1 MNIISEL
8 FQMERPELHFIA
20 FTENSPTSVEV
31 VFKDAEGLFCARI
44 YQEGG
49 KFFANCDGMP
59 TTIDGKGYRSSC
71 LSRIV
76 WEFDLWLHVIFE
88 GAVITHTHLKWTA
101 LEREYWKYLKTYQ
114 PGDLTFFRK
123 QYLRETSVS
132 QRPV

>member
-1 MNIISEL
+1 MNIISET

-20 FTENSPTSVEV
+20 FTENSPTSVEA
-31 VFKDAEGLFCARI
+31 VFKDAEGLFCATI

-49 KFFANCDGMP
+49 KFFANCDGMLRS
-59 TTIDGKGYRSSC
+59 IDGSIECSSS

-88 GAVITHTHLKWTA
+88 GAVLTHTRLKWTA

-114 PGDLTFFRK
+114 PRDLEFFRN
-123 QYLRETSVS
+123 QYIRETSVS
-132 QRPV
+132 QSRA

>member
-8 FQMERPELHFIA
+8 FQIERPELHFIA
-20 FTENSPTSVEV
+20 FTENSPTSVAV
-31 VFKDAEGLFCARI
+31 VFKDAEGLFRATI
-44 YQEGG
+44 YQEGE
-49 KFFANCDGMP
+49 KFFANCDGMMK
-59 TTIDGKGYRSSC
+59 TIDGKGYRSSS
-71 LSRIV
+71 LSGIA

-88 GAVITHTHLKWTA
+88 GAVITHTRLKWTA

-114 PGDLTFFRK
+114 PEDLAFFRK

>member
-1 MNIISEL
+1 MRVIIYETPL
-8 FQMERPELHFIA
+8 PELHFIA
-20 FTENSPTSVEV
+20 FTENRPTSVEV

-59 TTIDGKGYRSSC
+59 TTIDGSIECSSS
-71 LSRIV
+71 LSDLV

-88 GAVITHTHLKWTA
+88 GAVLTHTRLKWTA

-114 PGDLTFFRK
+114 PRDLAFFRK